1 MDFIYFLGRFHVLAL
16 HLPIALVLVTI
27 LAEWLARREK
37 YRYLEPALGFL
48 WAASAIT
55 AIATV
60 ALGYMHFAEG
70 GFSGPSA
77 MRHRLLGTSVAVVAT
92 AAWLLR
98 TFSLDLYRRGQAA
111 FGIALLV
118 LVTLTGHYG
127 GNMTHGDTYLVE
139 YAPEPIRRL
148 AGLQAAREPVTD
160 VALADPFLDIVQP
173 IFAQRCASCHNNDRQ
188 RGGLNLTAF
197 NTVMAGGEIGPVIVP
212 GDLTASDLYRRI
224 TLPQD
229 HEDFM
234 PTDGKTP
241 LTESQVAVLRWWIES
256 GAPTGTTISALDVT
270 DEVRPLLAAQ
280 LGLANAVEG
289 AASGAA
295 PAAGEAATSAAATA
309 DPALVERLAAAGFM
323 ARQVSQTD
331 PALIVSP
338 VAAGTPMGPEQVS
351 TLAGAPDQIVELS
364 LQRTGVDDSAIASIA
379 QLPALTHLRLENNKI
394 TDAGVAVLKPLTKLE
409 YLNLYGNAGVT
420 DRSVEALASLTALK
434 EVYLWQTGVTARG
447 VARLQQLRPD
457 LVINNGETSAPTR
470 TAGAPAPAERRG
482 S

>member
-77 MRHRLLGTSVAVVAT
+77 IRHRFLGTCVAIVAT

-98 TFSLDLYRRGQAA
+98 TFSVDLYRKGQTV

-148 AGLQAAREPVTD
+148 AGLEAAREPVTD

-197 NTVMAGGEIGPVIVP
+197 ETVMAGGEIGPVIVP

-224 TLPQD
+224 TLAQD

-241 LTESQVAVLRWWIES
+241 LTEDQVAVLRWWIES
-256 GAPTGTTISALDVT
+256 GAPTGTTVSTLDVS

-280 LGLANAVEG
+280 LGLGNAAEG
-289 AASGAA
+289 AASA
-295 PAAGEAATSAAATA
+295 AAGEAATSATATA
-309 DPALVERLAAAGFM
+309 DPAFVEKLAAAGFM
-323 ARQVSQTD
+323 ARQVSQSD
-331 PALIVSP
+331 PTLVVSP

-351 TLAGAPDQIVELS
+351 ILAGAPDQIVELS
-364 LQRTGVDDSAIASIA
+364 LQRTGVDDSAMATIA
-379 QLPALTHLRLENNKI
+379 QLPELTHLRLENNSI
-394 TDAGVAVLKPLTKLE
+394 TDAGVTALQPLAKLE
-409 YLNLYGNAGVT
+409 YLNLYGNSGVT
-420 DRSVEALASLTALK
+420 DRSVEALASLPALK
-434 EVYLWQTGVTARG
+434 EVYLWRTGVTARG
-447 VARLQQLRPD
+447 VANLQRLRPD
-457 LVINNGETSAPTR
+457 LVINNGESSGSTR
-470 TAGAPAPAERRG
+470 TAGAAIPTERSG
-482 S
+482 G